1 MTLDDIK
8 TWLQTVVKA
17 PEGCYFAGKVDS
29 SKDNCIG
36 IFDAE
41 PIKPHIAIGG
51 IQNTSYN
58 VKCVGILIHWGKY
71 MPAAE
76 KKAQEVFD
84 SLLGNPNN
92 AVIGGKRVIDFNMR
106 FNQPVSLDTDD
117 NGIYEYVVYTN
128 IYYRK

>member
-8 TWLQTVVKA
+8 TWIQTVVKA
-17 PEGCYFAGKVDS
+17 PDGCYFTGKIDS

-36 IFDAE
+36 IYDAE

-51 IQNTSYN
+51 IQNTSYA

-76 KKAQEVFD
+76 RKAQEVFD
-84 SLLGNPNN
+84 VLFSNPKN
-92 AVIGGKRVIDFNMR
+92 AIIGGHRVIDFSMR

-117 NGIYEYVVYTN
+117 NCIYEYVVYTN
-128 IYYRK
+128 IYYQK